1 MNSREFF
8 PDGQDTVQIDNQS
21 VRKGTIGAFIQN
33 TLALRN
39 TELDV
44 EARRSIVSDIIT
56 SVASMKATK
65 AFEVFEIRDPEVKG
79 LVEQQLRELASIE
92 AS

>member
-8 PDGQDTVQIDNQS
+8 PDGQDTLQINNHT

-39 TELDV
+39 IDLDA
-44 EARRSIVSDIIT
+44 ESRRSIIHDIIT

-65 AFEVFEIRDPEVKG
+65 AFDVFEIRDIEVRE
-79 LVEQQLRELASIE
+79 LVEQQLRVLASAE
-92 AS
+92 VS